1 MPRRGRRLI
10 VFRHALLEALDAR
23 GDVAHHI
30 GKAPLAEQQQDDHAE
45 NEPVPDAQTTHRKS
59 PCAAHIGAAVSNCTR
74 ASPKTASR
82 PALCVFAILY
92 KIKLA
97 HRRLDGEVDR
107 IEQPPR
113 AQIRGPRQVLAA
125 REAEMLQDCVDRK
138 STRMNYSHY

>member
-1 MPRRGRRLI
+1 MPRRGRRRI
-10 VFRHALLEALDAR
+10 VFRHALLEALDAL

-92 KIKLA
+92 
-97 HRRLDGEVDR
+97 
-107 IEQPPR
+107 Q
-113 AQIRGPRQVLAA
+113 
-125 REAEMLQDCVDRK
+125 DRK
-138 STRMNYSHY
+138 SVVEGRSVSVRVDPGGGLTLKKKKQRKTIH